1 MSLSRIIMLCLSLVL
16 FCGGCTRLPG
26 GIAASN
32 IPLTPGSYIPI
43 GEVSATDCKVNLLG
57 IIPVSGGN
65 QLHQALDKAKR
76 KENADALIEITVVT
90 SGEVS
95 GRRFS
100 ARPSNDDTALAPSP
114 I

>member
-1 MSLSRIIMLCLSLVL
+1 MSLSRIIVLCLSLVL

-76 KENADALIEITVVT
+76 KENADALIEITVDVASKFFILWSQTCTEVRATAVRVT
-90 SGEVS
+90 SS
-95 GRRFS
+95 
-100 ARPSNDDTALAPSP
+100 
-114 I
+114 